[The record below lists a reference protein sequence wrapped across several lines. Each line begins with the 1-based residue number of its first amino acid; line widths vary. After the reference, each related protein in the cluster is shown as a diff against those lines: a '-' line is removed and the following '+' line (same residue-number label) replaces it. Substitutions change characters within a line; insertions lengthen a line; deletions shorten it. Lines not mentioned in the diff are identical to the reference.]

1 MARGS
6 LALKLGVSF
15 TSSSLLL
22 LLLAYHSC
30 SFYLP
35 GVAPQDF
42 STVIYPSLLLIHMHL
57 LFFFFWVRSSVFL
70 FRFLIDCF
78 CMGCFVLSFFIILF
92 FDNCWFFFFSY
103 FMGLILKFVFYAWLG
118 NFCLLFYSWK
128 RKRLGFCNLEVKN
141 NGLCIKIWFC
151 NGNKVT

>member
-70 FRFLIDCF
+70 LTVFAW
-78 CMGCFVLSFFIILF
+78 VVLF
-92 FDNCWFFFFSY
+92 FLSLLFYFLTTVDSSS

-128 RKRLGFCNLEVKN
+128 KNKLGFCNLEVKN
-141 NGLCIKIWFC
+141 NGLSLKIWFC
-151 NGNKVT
+151 NENQVT